1 MKKKKK
7 KKFPKDKGAMLFAP
21 NSKTC
26 TQYKEKTN
34 QLTNKSKE
42 WDKPLPH
49 VYKMSKHPKDK
60 GYKKGEKK

>member
-7 KKFPKDKGAMLFAP
+7 KNFPKDMGAMLLASNP
-21 NSKTC
+21 KTC

-42 WDKPLPH
+42 
-49 VYKMSKHPKDK
+49 
-60 GYKKGEKK
+60 

>member
-7 KKFPKDKGAMLFAP
+7 KRFPKDKGAMPLAP

-42 WDKPLPH
+42 
-49 VYKMSKHPKDK
+49 
-60 GYKKGEKK
+60 